1 MKVTRLGRPRPVLSA
16 TSLGGSGGSFDG
28 GGNPGGGL
36 VPTASGSNTWAWGSN
51 VASIRADGTLVLGP
65 HVAFAEGSGI
75 TLSVSSNTVTIASGA
90 SSGLGWFNV
99 EDYGAVHDGSTDD
112 TVAIQDAIDA
122 AEAAG
127 GGVVYFPKGVYSIEG
142 ALQDTSRSNSQL
154 VLPQKDY
161 VDDEQ
166 LTIVLLGEVP
176 PPTTFS
182 VIGATPLP
190 DTHAILMGT
199 LVVAAG
205 TSPSLLGGWGPDS
218 DLDFTN
224 INLRIENLAF
234 RLPENPVYSALNLS
248 KVAGVDLD
256 NVLCDVSDYQI
267 QGITEPTTAAS
278 YGIRLPE
285 LNNGALTRLG
295 VVNVAGYYNGIQIG
309 EHTLGQDVTAWG
321 CKVGFQ
327 TIAGY
332 HASHFSRLMAVH
344 CERVL
349 QGTGG
354 AHYLSISQLNIEHAA
369 SGWWVTDED
378 IDDPSNYLNGWAHWK
393 VTLAGTGHDSTF
405 TIDGATNF
413 HTLEMG
419 DDPFGAGATALDDL
433 SDVVIAGVA
442 ADDTLRYVGGG
453 WTNDNRRWEAVTNG
467 EDVFVWESDDLVHE
481 WKDY

>member
-1 MKVTRLGRPRPVLSA
+1 VTGEWYTEDSYRYYELSVDDSDTYRVHTWELYEPTLA
-16 TSLGGSGGSFDG
+16 T
-28 GGNPGGGL
+28 NHQH
-36 VPTASGSNTWAWGSN
+36 AA
-51 VASIRADGTLVLGP
+51 
-65 HVAFAEGSGI
+65 SGI
-75 TLSVSSNTVTIASGA
+75 TYDNTDSGLTGDDVQEA
-90 SSGLGWFNV
+90 IDELAGMVGGSLGWFNV

-112 TVAIQDAIDA
+112 TVAIQDTIDA

-142 ALQDTSRSNSQL
+142 ALQDGSRGNAQL
-154 VLPQKDY
+154 LLPSKDY

-166 LTIVLLGEVP
+166 LSIVLLGEVP

-182 VIGATPLP
+182 VIGDTPNP
-190 DTHAILMGT
+190 DGHSILLGT
-199 LVVAAG
+199 LTSVSG

-218 DLDFTN
+218 ALDFTN
-224 INLRIENLAF
+224 INVRIENLAF
-234 RLPENPVYSALNLS
+234 RLPENPVYSALDLS

-256 NVLCDVSDYQI
+256 NVLCDVTEYYI
-267 QGITEPTTAAS
+267 QGLTEPTTAAS

-309 EHTLGQDVTAWG
+309 EHTLGQDVSAWG
-321 CKVGFQ
+321 CKVAFQ

-349 QGTGG
+349 QGSGG
-354 AHYLSISQLNIEHAA
+354 IAYLSISQLNIEHAA
-369 SGWWVTDED
+369 SGWWITDED
-378 IDDPSNYLNGWAHWK
+378 IDDPSNYLYGWAHWK
-393 VTLAGTGHDSTF
+393 VTLAGVGHDSTF

-419 DDPFGAGATALDDL
+419 DDPFGATLD
-433 SDVVIAGVA
+433 
-442 ADDTLRYVGGG
+442 Y
-453 WTNDNRRWEAVTNG
+453 G
-467 EDVFVWESDDLVHE
+467 EDVDISDLAFDDVADSGVSDEVARADHVHGMPSEPAGGHGPILLESGHAVPFTFDEILQESDGSDFL
-481 WKDY
+481 YASA